1 MKAPRITK
9 EELLKKMESGE
20 DLMVIDARNDADYLR
35 SESRLPGAVR
45 VSLEEIEGFAAT
57 IDVQRQVVIYCT

>member
-9 EELLKKMESGE
+9 EDVLKKMEAGE
-20 DLMVIDARNDADYLR
+20 DLLLIDARNDADYLR

-45 VSLEEIEGFAAT
+45 VALEEIESFGAT
-57 IDVQRQVVIYCT
+57 IDAQRQVVIYCT

>member
-20 DLMVIDARNDADYLR
+20 DLLVIDARNDADYLR
-35 SESRLPGAVR
+35 SGSRLPGAVR
-45 VSLEEIEGFAAT
+45 VTLEEIEGFAAT
-57 IDVQRQVVIYCT
+57 IEVQRQVVIYCT

>member
-20 DLMVIDARNDADYLR
+20 DLLVIDARNDADYLR

-57 IDVQRQVVIYCT
+57 IEAQRQVVIYCT